1 LTKVLPNQLTVKQQV
16 KIEKIEATMST
27 GMTIMAGTN
36 LALNIFLVGA
46 LKFLW
51 GLVNILQFLV
61 FMSRWKL
68 DYPANTL
75 SVLKFIKTIALME
88 FMPTGWFTDILSDWF
103 GIQKGDEQNIVENM
117 GMMLLIGCCLLIAVL
132 LTLVVGLLMLFNFKL
147 YRLFRNLL
155 RKVFYNTFIRY
166 ILQSTLKLQIASLT
180 TMTLTEWDK
189 GKMQIIVAGSVVVLL
204 TLMPFVAIAILVK
217 HFKNLSKPSMVD
229 KIGSFYLGLKSD

>member
-1 LTKVLPNQLTVKQQV
+1 
-16 KIEKIEATMST
+16 
-27 GMTIMAGTN
+27 
-36 LALNIFLVGA
+36 
-46 LKFLW
+46 
-51 GLVNILQFLV
+51 
-61 FMSRWKL
+61 
-68 DYPANTL
+68 
-75 SVLKFIKTIALME
+75 
-88 FMPTGWFTDILSDWF
+88 
-103 GIQKGDEQNIVENM
+103 M

-132 LTLVVGLLMLFNFKL
+132 LILVVGLLTLFNFKL

-204 TLMPFVAIAILVK
+204 TLMPFVAIGILIK

-229 KIGSFYLGLKSD
+229 NIGSFYLGLKSD